1 MKLNLE
7 PNLPVVDRDE
17 LVERMMGSI
26 QMAERMLHKF
36 LDSSR
41 AECDAL
47 ESIVRMGDKTELAS
61 LAHRHK
67 GTARTMAA
75 PRVARLARE
84 LEQRAHTDPTS
95 ELLELVDQL
104 RSTHQEVRDAV
115 VDGFPSVKLA
125 GEMHRDDQ

>member
-7 PNLPVVDRDE
+7 PDLPVVDRDE

-26 QMAERMLHKF
+26 QMAERMLNKF

-47 ESIVRMGDKTELAS
+47 ESTVRMGNKTELAS

-84 LEQRAHTDPTS
+84 LERRAHTDPTS

-104 RSTHQEVRDAV
+104 RSTHQEIREVV
-115 VDGFPSVKLA
+115 VDGFPSIELA
-125 GEMHRDDQ
+125 GETHRDDY

>member
-1 MKLNLE
+1 MNSKFE
-7 PNLPVVDRDE
+7 SDLPVVDRDE
-17 LVERMMGSI
+17 LIGRMMGSI

-47 ESIVRMGDKTELAS
+47 ESTVRMGNKTELAS

-75 PRVARLARE
+75 PRVARLAGE
-84 LEQRAHTDPTS
+84 LEQRAHSDSTS
-95 ELLELVDQL
+95 ELLELVDQI
-104 RSTHQEVRDAV
+104 RSTHQEIRDVV
-115 VDGFPSVKLA
+115 VDGFTSRVPA
-125 GEMHRDDQ
+125 GETHRDGQ